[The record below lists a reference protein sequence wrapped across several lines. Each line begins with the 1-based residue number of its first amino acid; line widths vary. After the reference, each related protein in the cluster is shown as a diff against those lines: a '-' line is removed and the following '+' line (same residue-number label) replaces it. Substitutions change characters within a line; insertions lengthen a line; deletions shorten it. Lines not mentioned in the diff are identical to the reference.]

1 MYPNSPTRQVK
12 VYKVYNVFLIDLSL
26 SLSMYP
32 NSLTRLYPNCST
44 KQKQHHRTSD
54 RFCQDSHACAGDV
67 SMSEVGML
75 CAEAGPVV
83 LGEGEEVGVSEVGMS
98 AAWEDSGSWQLP
110 LDDSVRR

>member
-1 MYPNSPTRQVK
+1 
-12 VYKVYNVFLIDLSL
+12 
-26 SLSMYP
+26 
-32 NSLTRLYPNCST
+32 
-44 KQKQHHRTSD
+44 
-54 RFCQDSHACAGDV
+54 
-67 SMSEVGML
+67 ML